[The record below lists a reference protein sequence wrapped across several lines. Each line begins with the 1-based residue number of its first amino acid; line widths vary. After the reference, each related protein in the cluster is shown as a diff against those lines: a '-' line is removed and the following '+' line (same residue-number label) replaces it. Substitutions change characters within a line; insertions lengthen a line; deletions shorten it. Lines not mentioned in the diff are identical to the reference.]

1 MSAPKQG
8 PFILVANIVAKG
20 ASEAE
25 TLQSM
30 LLTVTKKANTAEEGT
45 KTYRLARDVNEPLK
59 FVVYEEYAD
68 EAAFEAHKASPEFQ
82 ALFQKVGELTS
93 TFDFQFLHE
102 LHP

>member
-8 PFILVANIVAKG
+8 PFILVASIVAKG

-25 TLQSM
+25 VLQDM
-30 LLTVTKKANTAEEGT
+30 LLAVTKKANTAEAGT
-45 KTYRLARDVNEPLK
+45 KTYRLGRDVNDTLK

-68 EAAFEAHKASPEFQ
+68 EAAFEAHKTSPEFQ
-82 ALFQKVGELTS
+82 ALFQKVGELT
-93 TFDFQFLHE
+93 TAFDFQFLHE